1 MTGIEPVFEKGYPC
15 WEAVNRGAPM
25 AETEEIT
32 LKTINESL
40 NQVLDRLS
48 EIEMILNDP
57 MHGLDLPEGLTMQ
70 AGTMVDE
77 NSLVD
82 FDGGIT
88 LSDIDMSDTITINL
102 NETKPTFTIVGDDD
116 D

>member
-1 MTGIEPVFEKGYPC
+1 MTG
-15 WEAVNRGAPM
+15 
-25 AETEEIT
+25 TEEIT
-32 LKTINESL
+32 LKTINDSL

-77 NSLVD
+77 SALVD
-82 FDGGIT
+82 LSSMSSVELDGGVT
-88 LSDIDMSDTITINL
+88 MSDIDMSDTITINM